1 MSSID
6 KFRNN
11 PTQNLGEGYYPFGNN
26 YNNFKAFQH
35 PPSQPVENDFTET
48 KGDGNPILILHEPLP
63 TQYTS
68 VEEIR
73 PQMLLNSDE
82 VALRKFNVEQ
92 EQMEEDSERR
102 KELQMDLQGQ
112 INMKSRMEDD
122 YKGVIERTIYDISSS
137 SMPTADKILRIHELM
152 READNMGLSPSQA
165 QPLLLETMNKYGLSV
180 GFEGVIEEL
189 RRRQQPLE
197 PQAVGVRDEPSDFLR
212 EGDEEDDFGG
222 RRELLRNRE
231 GRGVGVEEY
240 FGGFYEGGRGS
251 GGIPQGAPIM
261 EGGVAPMGMG
271 ISGQMPQPALPSG
284 YNPASVLPSRPVDSR
299 FAETGRMS
307 NREMGQRTR
316 RRREGREEDDRRIA
330 EMFRGGGAVSSDEMR
345 RFLERKLEPIEEE
358 EEGF

>member
-6 KFRNN
+6 KFRSN

-26 YNNFKAFQH
+26 YNNFKAFQQ
-35 PPSQPVENDFTET
+35 PPSQPVENDFVET
-48 KGDGNPILILHEPLP
+48 KGVGNPLWILHEPLP
-63 TQYTS
+63 TPYTS

-73 PQMLLNSDE
+73 PQMVLNSDE

-112 INMKSRMEDD
+112 INMKSRLEDD

-197 PQAVGVRDEPSDFLR
+197 PEAVGVRDEPADFLR
-212 EGDEEDDFGG
+212 EGDEEDNMGG

-231 GRGVGVEEY
+231 GRDVGVEEY
-240 FGGFYEGGRGS
+240 FGGFYGGGRGRS
-251 GGIPQGAPIM
+251 GGVEGQTIM

-271 ISGQMPQPALPSG
+271 ISQQISQPVLPSG
-284 YNPASVLPSRPVDSR
+284 YNPAQPFPSRPVDYR
-299 FAETGRMS
+299 FGGGTGVIPPRVL
-307 NREMGQRTR
+307 GQQTR
-316 RRREGREEDDRRIA
+316 REREEREAENQRIA
-330 EMFRGGGAVSSDEMR
+330 EMFRGGGAVSSEEMR
-345 RFLERKLEPIEEE
+345 RFLDRKLEPIEEE
-358 EEGF
+358 DEM